1 MLNFRFIDQFTEG
14 VRLLIYNWST
24 LSSAIEQG
32 FDNENIDTY
41 NVIKS
46 YIKQNVDVDNLT
58 DNDLK
63 RLLDKP
69 TTTNQNA
76 TDKREMLIESLI
88 DQMLNYDSTSIDLQ
102 EYIWSFMLEEVN
114 VICDEG
120 DDESYKEIVEIMLK
134 LYEEAK
140 KGNTKELDK
149 LKILDEKVSI
159 KSIGIIYK

>member
-1 MLNFRFIDQFTEG
+1 MHNFRFIDQFTEG

-41 NVIKS
+41 NIIKS
-46 YIKQNVDVDNLT
+46 YVKENVDVENLT

-69 TTTNQNA
+69 TTINQNA

-140 KGNTKELDK
+140 KGNTEELDK